1 MSEIQAYNGMLQS
14 APGIV
19 FTLFAGPLT
28 DSFGRKPLIISA
40 LFGYLLL
47 DIIFLVN
54 AYWFFE
60 LKVVLVAINAS
71 SVCDPLLPGVHS
83 ISASCAQVE
92 YLLLECLQDLTGGA
106 TCFYLASY
114 SYMSDVTTAET
125 RTRRLSFLD
134 AFMPIGFI
142 IGLPIG
148 TWLRNRPVMMFEEAG
163 LDYNT
168 FHVSYL

>member
-1 MSEIQAYNGMLQS
+1 ML
-14 APGIV
+14 P
-19 FTLFAGPLT
+19 
-28 DSFGRKPLIISA
+28 R
-40 LFGYLLL
+40 
-47 DIIFLVN
+47 VN
-54 AYWFFE
+54 
-60 LKVVLVAINAS
+60 
-71 SVCDPLLPGVHS
+71 S

-114 SYMSDVTTAET
+114 SYMSDVTTPDT

-148 TWLRNRPVMMFEEAG
+148 TWLRNGPVVMFEEAG

>member
-1 MSEIQAYNGMLQS
+1 MCILQAETQKYVSEIQAYNGMLQS

-28 DSFGRKPLIISA
+28 DTYGRKPLIISA
-40 LFGYLLL
+40 LFGYFLLNL
-47 DIIFLVN
+47 VFLIN

-60 LKVVLVAINAS
+60 LKVILIP
-71 SVCDPLLPGVHS
+71 DD
-83 ISASCAQVE
+83 SCVTPWIMRQVE

-114 SYMSDVTTAET
+114 SYMSDVTTPDT

-148 TWLRNRPVMMFEEAG
+148 TWLRNSPEAMFE
-163 LDYNT
+163 DPFT
-168 FHVSYL
+168 